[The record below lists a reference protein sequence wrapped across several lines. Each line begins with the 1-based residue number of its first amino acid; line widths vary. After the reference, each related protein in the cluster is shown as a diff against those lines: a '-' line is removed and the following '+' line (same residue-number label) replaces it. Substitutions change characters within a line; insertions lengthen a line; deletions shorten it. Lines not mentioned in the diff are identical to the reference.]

1 MRRDP
6 RACLWDMREAAALVL
21 RFVAGMTFAE
31 YIGDDL
37 RRSAVERQMQN
48 IGEALAQLSKIE
60 PQLAAKIADCG
71 KIVGFRNVLVHG
83 YALLDHVRVWD
94 TIQDDLPTLQTQL
107 ETLLKAC
114 DQPDPT

>member
-1 MRRDP
+1 MAPGCVRSP
-6 RACLWDMREAAALVL
+6 RKPSVPHQWDMREAAALAL

-60 PQLAAKIADCG
+60 PQLAEKIAD
-71 KIVGFRNVLVHG
+71 
-83 YALLDHVRVWD
+83 
-94 TIQDDLPTLQTQL
+94 
-107 ETLLKAC
+107 
-114 DQPDPT
+114 